1 MSQSCGKPHEVGND
15 DACRTQDGLL
25 AAVADGAGGAG
36 IFTREWAHFLVEHLP
51 TQPILGIDELTQFV
65 GRIWQAF
72 RTEQSSRIT
81 RSEIASKFLREG
93 SWATLAACW
102 LPSDEQAGLAHWL
115 VYGDSAVLHYRS
127 STGYLEGFPD
137 NLKIFEQAPDLIN
150 WKSAP
155 NPAGLRVGT
164 FHLESDSVV
173 ILCSDALA
181 QYLLLQYAMESPD
194 TSWGIELDHIRK
206 SPTKIGAML
215 ENMENTGAFKSLKIN
230 LQELKT
236 VLVSESDFSD
246 YLYKLTAAGLL
257 PYDDYTLVL
266 SASIGATP

>member
-1 MSQSCGKPHEVGND
+1 
-15 DACRTQDGLL
+15 
-25 AAVADGAGGAG
+25 
-36 IFTREWAHFLVEHLP
+36 LP
-51 TQPILGIDELTQFV
+51 AQPILGIDELTQFV

-72 RTEQSSRIT
+72 RNEQSSRIS

-102 LPSDEQAGLAHWL
+102 LPAGEQADLAHWL

-127 STGYLEGFPD
+127 STGQLEGFPD
-137 NLKIFEQAPDLIN
+137 NLQIFEQAPNLIN

-181 QYLLLQYAMESPD
+181 QYLLLQYAKECPD
-194 TSWGIELDHIRK
+194 TSWGIDLDHIRK
-206 SPTKIGAML
+206 SPTKIGAVL
-215 ENMENTGAFKSLKIN
+215 ENMENTGAFKSLKKN
-230 LQELKT
+230 LEELKAI
-236 VLVSESDFSD
+236 LVSEGAFSD
-246 YLYKLTAAGLL
+246 YLYALNAAGIL

-266 SASIGATP
+266 SEPVGATP